1 MMTSLA
7 PALKKEIK
15 RRGAVVE
22 VDARVSTGLARPDV
36 FDWTK
41 SLETK
46 FNEQFFDYA
55 IVVLGTND
63 GQDFVRGDRLIPYG
77 TREWVHRLG
86 NSSRGWVNDIAATE
100 DTLVISLSV
109 NDIQDVDPG
118 PGVDRT
124 TDGGPFG
131 GDGGLDSLRVS
142 HRGEILHGEHRGR
155 RGRAEEVRAVDDID
169 VAGQLSSARPRGP
182 TPGVRGHRGGERGA
196 PRRPWKRRHRAA
208 SREEPA
214 RDLDVVSSGERI
226 GEVAGVLMDAGRW
239 TDERGDVE
247 TDAQGV
253 VHRVVYRIAYMPS
266 KTSVSPTTCSPSR
279 CDDRWVWTVAHLSSR
294 PR

>member
-1 MMTSLA
+1 MSGDRCLDLGLGVAGRTDDGEGHLLVELCHRRHDPFDALASFGRADDHDVTVVPDQLA
-7 PALKKEIK
+7 PVANDDGNGLGE
-15 RRGAVVE
+15 RVVHDP
-22 VDARVSTGLARPDV
+22 DAIRAGLGGELRSDQLARH
-36 FDWTK
+36 
-41 SLETK
+41 
-46 FNEQFFDYA
+46 
-55 IVVLGTND
+55 
-63 GQDFVRGDRLIPYG
+63 
-77 TREWVHRLG
+77 VHPR
-86 NSSRGWVNDIAATE
+86 
-100 DTLVISLSV
+100 
-109 NDIQDVDPG
+109 